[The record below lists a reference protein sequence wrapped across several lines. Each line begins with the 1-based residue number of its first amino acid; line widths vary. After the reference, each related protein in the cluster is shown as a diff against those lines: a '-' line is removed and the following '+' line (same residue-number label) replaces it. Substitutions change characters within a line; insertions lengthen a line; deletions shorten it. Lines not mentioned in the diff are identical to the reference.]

1 MPVDGLATQIV
12 TTACSSSPDVAME
25 DARSPLLVGAAAA
38 RDAAER
44 RSASLPVSE
53 LSPPP
58 GELSEDS
65 FICHI
70 CLVSAYSPGR
80 THESLRVHANRCIM
94 CEVCML

>member
-1 MPVDGLATQIV
+1 
-12 TTACSSSPDVAME
+12 ME
-25 DARSPLLVGAAAA
+25 DARSPLLEGTAAAH
-38 RDAAER
+38 DAAER

-70 CLVSAYSPGR
+70 CLVSAYPQNTWVVTCAR
-80 THESLRVHANRCIM
+80 TQMH
-94 CEVCML
+94 